1 MRIREAELRDVAAM
15 ARVSVDSYR
24 AAHRDQIPE
33 ASLMQF
39 TYEESERNWA
49 RAIRELSEA
58 DERQEYIYVAEN
70 VEGILVGV
78 AMGGPERS
86 HHPLYMGEI
95 YFLYLLPEYQRQGIG
110 RQLVI
115 SVVERLVEQEMD
127 SLLIRVLQANAPAR
141 RFYEAL
147 GGQLVPDVE
156 EEFEDRGAVL
166 VRVAYGWR
174 EVGELLHPR

>member
-1 MRIREAELRDVAAM
+1 MRIREA
-15 ARVSVDSYR
+15 
-24 AAHRDQIPE
+24 
-33 ASLMQF
+33 
-39 TYEESERNWA
+39 
-49 RAIRELSEA
+49 ELSEA

-70 VEGILVGV
+70 VEGLLVGV

-127 SLLIRVLQANAPAR
+127 SLLIRVLKANAPAR